1 MLRGDYVRAILMLV
15 QLLERIDKDEFETL
29 SEDIKLSF
37 SEHREWMR
45 KVNIAIVC
53 REKLIDKSFV
63 APDAHLYCKFGKWIK
78 HILSDEIFQQESF
91 LKVDRLHK
99 EIHNSV
105 RSLIEA
111 IDHAPLELIKKKY
124 EDFLAIQKVFF
135 DEVLLI
141 FEFSVVNKHQFD
153 TTTKLMNR
161 RTVNTVLAYEHH
173 LMQRSDDSICCIVMA
188 DIDGFKNFNDEYG
201 HDIGDEVLEHTAT
214 VLNESLRRHDTV
226 ARFGGEEFLFV
237 LPDMKIADAEKAIER
252 IRKKLALSTI
262 MHNGENI
269 GVTASFGITQ
279 LCQNSD
285 IKESLKRADVA
296 LYQAKSWGRNRSVSI
311 DKEQLLNN
319 AGIDYDALSDQV
331 RKDLFMQHCK
341 AVN

>member
-1 MLRGDYVRAILMLV
+1 MLV

-45 KVNIAIVC
+45 KVNIAVVC

-63 APDAHLYCKFGKWIK
+63 DLDAHLHCKFGQWIK

-91 LKVDRLHK
+91 LNIDKLHQ
-99 EIHNSV
+99 EIHSSV
-105 RSLIEA
+105 RKLIES
-111 IDHAPLELIKKKY
+111 IEDAPLNIVKKRY
-124 EDFLAIQKVFF
+124 EKFLAIQKVFF
-135 DEVLLI
+135 DEVLLL

-153 TTTKLMNR
+153 LTTKLMNR

-173 LMQRSDDSICCIVMA
+173 LIQRNDDSICCIVMA
-188 DIDGFKNFNDEYG
+188 DIDEFKNINDLYG
-201 HDIGDEVLEHTAT
+201 HDIGDQVLEHTAS

-237 LPDMKIADAEKAIER
+237 LPDMEIADAEKTIER
-252 IRKKLALSTI
+252 IRKKLAVSTI
-262 MHNGENI
+262 EHHGKHI

-279 LCQNSD
+279 LCQKND
-285 IKESLKRADVA
+285 IKDSIKRADVA
-296 LYQAKSWGRNRSVSI
+296 LYQAKHWGRNKSVSI
-311 DKEQLLNN
+311 DKERLLNN
-319 AGIDYDALSDQV
+319 EGVIYDELSDQA
-331 RKDLFMQHCK
+331 RIKLFKQHCK
-341 AVN
+341 AVC